1 MLKKRAVTVIIGVPF
16 IIYFIYLGGYWFGFL
31 ILIISLL
38 GLKEYS
44 NLMKKGGW
52 KPVHKLGYFVIPLA
66 LYAAYKGN
74 LLLIVFLWAFFFAAF
89 NMLPIILPKVKYWES
104 ALSFWG
110 IISTG
115 GMGSFLLAT
124 RLLPEGFLATV
135 FFFIF
140 IWVTDIMAYL
150 VGSLVGRIPLAPQIS
165 PKKTV
170 EGAIGGLA
178 GGALAGLLLSS
189 YFPLFFSGYLSGML
203 LGLVT
208 GVIGSLGDLS
218 QSALKRSAGAKDSG
232 DLLPGHG
239 GILDR
244 FDSLFFAAPFY
255 FLCITKFF

>member
-1 MLKKRAVTVIIGVPF
+1 MLKRTVTIIIGVPF
-16 IIYFIYLGGYWFGFL
+16 IIFFVFLGGYWFGL
-31 ILIISLL
+31 LVLIISLL
-38 GLKEYS
+38 GLKEYYS
-44 NLMKKGGW
+44 LMKKGGW
-52 KPVHKLGYFVIPLA
+52 KPVKALGYFFISLA

-74 LLLIVFLWAFFFAAF
+74 LSLIVFLWVFFFAAYNLVHIF
-89 NMLPIILPKVKYWES
+89 LPKVKYWES
-104 ALSFWG
+104 AISFWG

-140 IWVTDIMAYL
+140 IWVTDIMAFL
-150 VGSLVGRIPLAPQIS
+150 VGSLTGRTPLAPQIS

-170 EGAIGGLA
+170 EGAIGGLT
-178 GGALAGLLLSS
+178 GSTLTGLILACF
-189 YFPLFFSGYLSGML
+189 FPLFFHGYLSGML
-203 LGLVT
+203 LGLAT

-232 DLLPGHG
+232 DFLPGHG

-255 FLCITKFF
+255 YLCFTKFF